1 MMRTLIN
8 SGLSL
13 LILVSAHSYAN
24 GDSLK
29 ESCYQSMRYNVYVQL
44 AGNAYSR
51 NDADAFEREAMD
63 SGNWQGIDGA
73 ETKSMIAMSSNNP
86 SSAQFSMQY
95 QNDESFAKA
104 YSRGY
109 INDCLAH
116 PDKYISR

>member
-1 MMRTLIN
+1 MMRTLVN
-8 SGLSL
+8 SGLSM
-13 LILVSAHSYAN
+13 LIMASAHSYAN

-29 ESCYQSMRYNVYVQL
+29 ETCYQSMRYNVYVQL

-51 NDADAFEREAMD
+51 NDAAAFEKEAMD

-73 ETKSMIAMSSNNP
+73 ETKRMIVMSSNNP
-86 SSAQFSMQY
+86 SSSQFSMQY

-104 YSRGY
+104 YASGY

>member
-8 SGLSL
+8 SGLSM
-13 LILVSAHSYAN
+13 LILASAHSYAN

-44 AGNAYSR
+44 AGNSYSR

-73 ETKSMIAMSSNNP
+73 ETKRMIAMSSNNP

-104 YSRGY
+104 YSSGY
-109 INDCLAH
+109 INDCIAH

>member
-8 SGLSL
+8 SGLSM
-13 LILVSAHSYAN
+13 LILASAHSYAN

-51 NDADAFEREAMD
+51 NDAAAFERKAMD

-73 ETKSMIAMSSNNP
+73 ETKRMIAMSSNNP

-95 QNDESFAKA
+95 QNDESFARA
-104 YSRGY
+104 YSSGY

>member
-44 AGNAYSR
+44 SGNAYSR

-73 ETKSMIAMSSNNP
+73 ETKRMIAMSSNNP

-104 YSRGY
+104 YSSGY